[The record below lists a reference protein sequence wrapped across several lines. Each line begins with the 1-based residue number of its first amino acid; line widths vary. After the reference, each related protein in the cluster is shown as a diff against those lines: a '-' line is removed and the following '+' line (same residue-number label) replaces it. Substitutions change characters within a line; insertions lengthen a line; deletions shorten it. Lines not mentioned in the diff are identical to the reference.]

1 MTKTN
6 AERDRQKLATALKTN
21 FTSGLSAEQVKQ
33 RQTDG
38 RNVLQEEKPPTIFQK
53 KFGGICLTLRHW
65 CCYLRWRYQLTWRLP
80 QMVAG
85 RRLS

>member
-53 KFGGICLTLRHW
+53 NLAAF
-65 CCYLRWRYQLTWRLP
+65 
-80 QMVAG
+80 V
-85 RRLS
+85 